1 LSIKDA
7 IVIKLY
13 VPKLYILLL
22 HTQKCTFPWQF
33 DWSEQL
39 WFGHTCL
46 DQVQTELPILKCCG
60 QG

>member
-1 LSIKDA
+1 M
-7 IVIKLY
+7 IKLY

-46 DQVQTELPILKCCG
+46 DQVQTIQATRG
-60 QG
+60 QLYRRLYWCL